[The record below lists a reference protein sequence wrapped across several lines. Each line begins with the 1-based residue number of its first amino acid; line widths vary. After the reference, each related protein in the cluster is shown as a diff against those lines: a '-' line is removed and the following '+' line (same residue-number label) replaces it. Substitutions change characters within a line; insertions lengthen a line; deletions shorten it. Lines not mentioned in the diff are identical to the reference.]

1 MRVFKRVVRAQK
13 PDTLTNPAEKSRI
26 SDMKKF
32 GALILICVLSAILTC
47 SLISCKQTDP
57 PNDDT
62 GNTTVCEH
70 DFVNTESDLN
80 RPATHTS
87 EGRQYVVCAK
97 CGFSKLEI
105 LPKLQ
110 YESGD
115 KAPEFVALLS
125 LYEGVPA
132 GMTLKQFSEKYLPAG
147 WTFKKGSDSD
157 VVADAE
163 YEMIFTPSTEGFTP
177 FETTIKIKTRS
188 SE

>member
-1 MRVFKRVVRAQK
+1 
-13 PDTLTNPAEKSRI
+13 
-26 SDMKKF
+26 MKIF
-32 GALILICVLSAILTC
+32 RALISICVLTAILTF
-47 SLISCKQTDP
+47 SLMACKQTDP

-87 EGRQYVVCAK
+87 EGRQYVVCSK

-115 KAPEFVALLS
+115 KAPEFVPLLNI
-125 LYEGVPA
+125 YEGIPA
-132 GMTLKQFSEKYLPAG
+132 GTTLKQFSEKYLPSG
-147 WTFKKGSDSD
+147 WAFKNGDEND
-157 VVADAE
+157 VVTDGE
-163 YEMIFTPSTEGFTP
+163 YALVFTASSEGYTP
-177 FETTIKIKTRS
+177 FETTVEIKIRS
-188 SE
+188 QK

>member
-1 MRVFKRVVRAQK
+1 
-13 PDTLTNPAEKSRI
+13 
-26 SDMKKF
+26 MKIF
-32 GALILICVLSAILTC
+32 RALISICVLTAILTF
-47 SLISCKQTDP
+47 SLMACKQTDP

-87 EGRQYVVCAK
+87 EGRQYVVCSK
-97 CGFSKLEI
+97 CGFSKLEVI
-105 LPKLQ
+105 PKLR

-115 KAPEFVALLS
+115 KAPEFFALLS

-177 FETTIKIKTRS
+177 YETAIRIKTRS

>member
-1 MRVFKRVVRAQK
+1 
-13 PDTLTNPAEKSRI
+13 
-26 SDMKKF
+26 MKKF
-32 GALILICVLSAILTC
+32 GALVSICVLFAILTC
-47 SLISCKQTDP
+47 SLISCNQTDP
-57 PNDDT
+57 PRDDT
-62 GNTTVCEH
+62 GSVSVCEH

-105 LPKLQ
+105 LPKLP

-147 WTFKKGSDSD
+147 WAFKNGSDSD

-163 YEMIFTPSTEGFTP
+163 YAMIFTPSAEGFTP

>member
-1 MRVFKRVVRAQK
+1 
-13 PDTLTNPAEKSRI
+13 
-26 SDMKKF
+26 MKIF
-32 GALILICVLSAILTC
+32 RALISICVLTAILTF
-47 SLISCKQTDP
+47 SLMACKQTDP

-87 EGRQYVVCAK
+87 EGRQYVVCSK
-97 CGFSKLEI
+97 CGFSKLEVI
-105 LPKLQ
+105 PKLR

-147 WTFKKGSDSD
+147 LAFKNGSDSD

-163 YEMIFTPSTEGFTP
+163 YAMIFTPSAEGFTP

>member
-1 MRVFKRVVRAQK
+1 
-13 PDTLTNPAEKSRI
+13 
-26 SDMKKF
+26 MKIF
-32 GALILICVLSAILTC
+32 RALISICVLTAILTF
-47 SLISCKQTDP
+47 SLMACKQTDP

-87 EGRQYVVCAK
+87 EGRQYVVCSK
-97 CGFSKLEI
+97 CGFSKLEVI
-105 LPKLQ
+105 PKLR

-115 KAPEFVALLS
+115 KAPEFDALLS

-132 GMTLKQFSEKYLPAG
+132 GMTLKQFSEKYLPSG
-147 WTFKKGSDSD
+147 WAFKNGSDSD

-163 YEMIFTPSTEGFTP
+163 YAMIFTPSTEGFTP

>member
-1 MRVFKRVVRAQK
+1 
-13 PDTLTNPAEKSRI
+13 
-26 SDMKKF
+26 MKIF
-32 GALILICVLSAILTC
+32 RALISICVLTAILTF
-47 SLISCKQTDP
+47 SLMACKQTDP

-87 EGRQYVVCAK
+87 EGRQYVVCSK
-97 CGFSKLEI
+97 CGFSKLEVI
-105 LPKLQ
+105 PKLR

-115 KAPEFVALLS
+115 KAPEFVALPS

-132 GMTLKQFSEKYLPAG
+132 GMTLKQFSEKYLPSG
-147 WTFKKGSDSD
+147 WAFKNGSDSD

-163 YEMIFTPSTEGFTP
+163 YAMIFTPSTEGFTP

>member
-32 GALILICVLSAILTC
+32 GALILICVLSAILTF
-47 SLISCKQTDP
+47 SLMACKQTDP

-62 GNTTVCEH
+62 GTYPVCEH
-70 DFVNTESDLN
+70 DFVNTESELN

-115 KAPEFVALLS
+115 KAPEFVLL
-125 LYEGVPA
+125 LNIYEGIPA
-132 GMTLKQFSEKYLPAG
+132 GTTLKQFSEKYLPSG
-147 WTFKKGSDSD
+147 WAFKNGDEND
-157 VVADAE
+157 IVTDGE

-177 FETTIKIKTRS
+177 YETAIRIKTRS

>member
-1 MRVFKRVVRAQK
+1 
-13 PDTLTNPAEKSRI
+13 
-26 SDMKKF
+26 MKIF
-32 GALILICVLSAILTC
+32 RALISICVLTAILTF
-47 SLISCKQTDP
+47 SLMACKQTDP

-87 EGRQYVVCAK
+87 EGRQYVVCSK
-97 CGFSKLEI
+97 CGFSKLEVI
-105 LPKLQ
+105 PKLR

-132 GMTLKQFSEKYLPAG
+132 GMTLKQFSEKYLPVG

-177 FETTIKIKTRS
+177 YETAIRIKTRS